1 MTDGSILPTAG
12 PVPPN
17 VRRAVVPR
25 ELQPDIPNAA
35 DRLRNPPELE
45 DQQEQEKP
53 TFLSQE
59 GARGRPIT
67 AGGLTAVSA
76 QEEEANASSRFAPPP
91 PPSGP
96 SEATRRLNRAID
108 EATRSDDGENAQG
121 LTEEEEAYVRELKAI
136 DREVRAHEQAH
147 AAKGGA
153 YAGQPNYT
161 YVTGPDGIRYAV
173 AGTVQIDTGTVP
185 GDPEATIRKL
195 ETVRE
200 AALAPSSPSAQ
211 DRSVAAQAE
220 VGIREAE
227 AELREKRA
235 EEAEAE
241 TTGETPEAGEEET
254 KAGQTPVSDLVA
266 EQQNDQETEEAAA
279 FSTNLI
285 AQAAFSQAALT
296 QPDAQ
301 ATIDPLR
308 GIDLIA

>member
-17 VRRAVVPR
+17 VPRAVVPR
-25 ELQPDIPNAA
+25 ELRPDIPNIA
-35 DRLRNPPELE
+35 DRLRNPPEPE
-45 DQQEQEKP
+45 EPEPQENR
-53 TFLSQE
+53 TFLSRD
-59 GARGRPIT
+59 GAQGRPI
-67 AGGLTAVSA
+67 ASGGLAAVSA
-76 QEEEANASSRFAPPP
+76 QEGDEPAIQIAPPP
-91 PPSGP
+91 AGP
-96 SEATRRLNRAID
+96 SEATRRLSRAIE
-108 EATRSDDGENAQG
+108 EATRADDGENARG

-147 AAKGGA
+147 VAKGGA

-161 YVTGPDGIRYAV
+161 YVTGPDGVRYAV

-195 ETVRE
+195 ETVRQ
-200 AALAPSSPSAQ
+200 AALAPAQPSAQ

-227 AELREKRA
+227 AELREQRA

-241 TTGETPEAGEEET
+241 ASGDAVDDGAEENSPLEPSTSALINEDQSDEQATGNAPFA
-254 KAGQTPVSDLVA
+254 
-266 EQQNDQETEEAAA
+266 
-279 FSTNLI
+279 TNLL

-296 QPDAQ
+296 QPDFSSDE
-301 ATIDPLR
+301 DPQR